1 MNLSRPCS
9 SKAKTNELL
18 SLNVNK
24 NRANRTK
31 ITVVVRK
38 RPLTEN
44 EIARNDI
51 DVVEAVGDENTI
63 YVHELK
69 TRVDCT
75 KYIDKHSYTFDRV
88 YSERINNREL
98 YEDII
103 RPLTENIFTPGFKC
117 SCFAYGQTGSGK
129 TYTMMGS
136 ENTASSNSSQKP
148 TEHELGIFEL
158 AVNNIFELL
167 AQSEHEDKDVYVS
180 FFEIYCDKLYDLL
193 NNQKLVSA
201 MENSKREVVVKDL
214 TERLIKTREDL
225 LAVISKGL
233 EYRRTAQN
241 SMNDMSSRSHAIL
254 QIEIRSRIL
263 TVTKE
268 SSLQSPHSPKFVTY
282 GKMVFIDLAGSERG
296 ADTVHSTRQTQQDGA
311 GINRSLLALKEC
323 IRALHDQQSSHVP
336 FRQSE
341 LTKVLKDVFVGNA
354 HSVMIANIGP
364 CYSCSEQ
371 TLNTLRYAHR
381 VKELRKKS
389 INRTDTF
396 SSEKHVTKHPFVR
409 KTTAPA
415 SVFKKDSSSSNDSP
429 RSCTEE
435 EFEESNIDTEFREEE
450 FEISP
455 NMARYNTALEGMENA
470 LSSNNSVDGEQVSVE
485 TSSSPQIKQ
494 VFGRNSIFNIP
505 GIGIVNTDTIPE
517 NDLNKLKKYLQDYL
531 AKKQEELA
539 SNHATHLGVLCEC
552 LKEESLILKDL
563 LKKSYCKENSC
574 SYICELKALIT
585 RKLESLESL
594 KKELMEIEE
603 LISVMDIIGIK

>member
-1 MNLSRPCS
+1 MNISRPGS
-9 SKAKTNELL
+9 SKVRTNEQ
-18 SLNVNK
+18 LNTNAKNK
-24 NRANRTK
+24 LNRTK

-38 RPLTEN
+38 RPLTDN

-69 TRVDCT
+69 TKVDCT

-88 YSERINNREL
+88 YNEQVNNREL

-136 ENTASSNSSQKP
+136 ENTASSNGLQGR

-167 AQSEHEDKDVYVS
+167 EQSEHENKEVYVS

-225 LAVISKGL
+225 LSVISKGL

-254 QIEIRSRIL
+254 QIEIRSRIVS
-263 TVTKE
+263 TIKE
-268 SSLQSPHSPKFVTY
+268 TSLQSPISPKFITY

-354 HSVMIANIGP
+354 HSIMIANIGP

-389 INRTDTF
+389 IHRSDTF
-396 SSEKHVTKHPFVR
+396 QSDKYVSKHPLHR

-415 SVFKKDSSSSNDSP
+415 SIFKKDASSGNESP

-435 EFEESNIDTEFREEE
+435 EFEDPNLDAEFKDDFEVCPTIAGFENIPEHSVNSSTNEDH
-450 FEISP
+450 ISIRAP
-455 NMARYNTALEGMENA
+455 
-470 LSSNNSVDGEQVSVE
+470 
-485 TSSSPQIKQ
+485 SPQIEQ

-517 NDLNKLKKYLQDYL
+517 ADLNRLKKYLGEYF

-563 LKKSYCKENSC
+563 LKKNYCRES
-574 SYICELKALIT
+574 SREYIQELKGLVT
-585 RKLESLESL
+585 RKYESLEGL
-594 KKELMEIEE
+594 QKELTEIEE

>member
-1 MNLSRPCS
+1 MNLSRPGS
-9 SKAKTNELL
+9 SKVRTNEH
-18 SLNVNK
+18 LNFNVKNK
-24 NRANRTK
+24 LNRTK

-38 RPLTEN
+38 RPLTDN
-44 EIARNDI
+44 EISRNDV
-51 DVVEAVGDENTI
+51 DVVEAVCDENTI

-69 TRVDCT
+69 TKVDCT

-88 YSERINNREL
+88 YSEQVSNREL

-136 ENTASSNSSQKP
+136 ENTAYSNSLQRR
-148 TEHELGIFEL
+148 TERELGIFEL

-167 AQSEHEDKDVYVS
+167 EQSEHENKEVYVS

-225 LAVISKGL
+225 LSVISKGL

-254 QIEIRSRIL
+254 QIEIRSRIFSA
-263 TVTKE
+263 TKE
-268 SSLQSPHSPKFVTY
+268 STLQSPLSPKFITY

-389 INRTDTF
+389 VIRSDTF
-396 SSEKHVTKHPFVR
+396 HSDKYSSKHQLSR

-415 SVFKKDSSSSNDSP
+415 NMSKKDASSSNESP

-435 EFEESNIDTEFREEE
+435 EFEESNAETEFREDD
-450 FEISP
+450 FEIGQETINYGNAAEHNLSP
-455 NMARYNTALEGMENA
+455 SSLNMPNEEH
-470 LSSNNSVDGEQVSVE
+470 LSIRNE
-485 TSSSPQIKQ
+485 SPQIEKL
-494 VFGRNSIFNIP
+494 FGRSSIFNIP

-517 NDLNKLKKYLQDYL
+517 ADLNKLKKYLGEYFI
-531 AKKQEELA
+531 KKQEELA

-563 LKKSYCKENSC
+563 LKKNYSRESSNE
-574 SYICELKALIT
+574 YIQELKSLVA
-585 RKLESLESL
+585 KKSESLENL
-594 KKELMEIEE
+594 KKELEEIEE
-603 LISVMDIIGIK
+603 LISIMDTIGIR

>member
-1 MNLSRPCS
+1 MNLSRPGS
-9 SKAKTNELL
+9 SKIRTNEH
-18 SLNVNK
+18 VNINAK
-24 NRANRTK
+24 NKLNRTK

-44 EIARNDI
+44 EITRNDV
-51 DVVEAVGDENTI
+51 DVVEAAGDENTI

-69 TRVDCT
+69 TKVDCT

-88 YSERINNREL
+88 YSEQINNKEL

-136 ENTASSNSSQKP
+136 ENTANSNSLRGRN
-148 TEHELGIFEL
+148 ERELGIFEL

-167 AQSEHEDKDVYVS
+167 EQSEHENKEVYVS

-225 LAVISKGL
+225 LSVISKGL

-254 QIEIRSRIL
+254 QIEIRSRIFS
-263 TVTKE
+263 TVKE
-268 SSLQSPHSPKFVTY
+268 SSLQSPLSPKFITY

-389 INRTDTF
+389 INRSDTF
-396 SSEKHVTKHPFVR
+396 HSDKYVSRYPLSR

-415 SVFKKDSSSSNDSP
+415 NVSKKDASSSNESP

-435 EFEESNIDTEFREEE
+435 EFEESNADTELREED
-450 FEISP
+450 FEICPEITRYEDTTENTVSVLSP
-455 NMARYNTALEGMENA
+455 NIPTNE
-470 LSSNNSVDGEQVSVE
+470 DHVS
-485 TSSSPQIKQ
+485 TRTLSPQIKQ
-494 VFGRNSIFNIP
+494 LFGRNSIFNIP
-505 GIGIVNTDTIPE
+505 GIGIINADTIPE
-517 NDLNKLKKYLQDYL
+517 ADLNKLKKYLGEYFI
-531 AKKQEELA
+531 KKQEELA

-563 LKKSYCKENSC
+563 LKKNYSRES
-574 SYICELKALIT
+574 SHEYIQELKNLVK
-585 RKLESLESL
+585 RKSESLENL
-594 KKELMEIEE
+594 KKELAEIEE
-603 LISVMDIIGIK
+603 LLSVMDIIGTS

>member
-1 MNLSRPCS
+1 MNLSRPGS
-9 SKAKTNELL
+9 SKVRTNEY
-18 SLNVNK
+18 LNFNGK
-24 NRANRTK
+24 SKLNRTK

-38 RPLTEN
+38 RPLTDN

-51 DVVEAVGDENTI
+51 DVVEAVCDENTI

-69 TRVDCT
+69 TKVDCT

-88 YSERINNREL
+88 YSEQINNREL

-136 ENTASSNSSQKP
+136 ENTANSNSLRKR
-148 TEHELGIFEL
+148 TERELGIFEL

-167 AQSEHEDKDVYVS
+167 EQSEHENKEVYVS

-214 TERLIKTREDL
+214 TERLIKTKEDL
-225 LAVISKGL
+225 LSVISKGL

-254 QIEIRSRIL
+254 QIEIRSRIFSS
-263 TVTKE
+263 TKE
-268 SSLQSPHSPKFVTY
+268 SSLQSPLSPKFITY

-389 INRTDTF
+389 ISRSDTF
-396 SSEKHVTKHPFVR
+396 HSDKYISKNPPTR

-415 SVFKKDSSSSNDSP
+415 NMSKKDVSSSNESP

-435 EFEESNIDTEFREEE
+435 EFEESNADTEFREDD
-450 FEISP
+450 FETFPEITKYGNTAEHYVSLLSP
-455 NMARYNTALEGMENA
+455 NIPANEEHVSIGTA
-470 LSSNNSVDGEQVSVE
+470 
-485 TSSSPQIKQ
+485 SPQIEQ
-494 VFGRNSIFNIP
+494 LFGRGSIFNIP
-505 GIGIVNTDTIPE
+505 GIGVVNTDTIPE
-517 NDLNKLKKYLQDYL
+517 ADLNKLKKYLGEYYI
-531 AKKQEELA
+531 KKQEELA
-539 SNHATHLGVLCEC
+539 SSHATHLGILCEC

-563 LKKSYCKENSC
+563 LKKNYSRESSNE
-574 SYICELKALIT
+574 YIQELKSLIT
-585 RKLESLESL
+585 RKSESLEGL
-594 KKELMEIEE
+594 KKELAEIEE
-603 LISVMDIIGIK
+603 LVSVMDIIGIR

>member
-1 MNLSRPCS
+1 MSQPRPGS
-9 SKAKTNELL
+9 SKVKT
-18 SLNVNK
+18 
-24 NRANRTK
+24 NRTK

-38 RPLTEN
+38 RPLTES

-51 DVVEAVGDENTI
+51 DVVEAVRDENTI

-69 TRVDCT
+69 TKVDCT

-88 YSERINNREL
+88 YGENVKNREL

-103 RPLTENIFTPGFKC
+103 QPLTENIFTPGFKC

-136 ENTASSNSSQKP
+136 ENTACSSNAEGQ

-167 AQSEHEDKDVYVS
+167 EQSEHKDKEVYVS

-193 NNQKLVSA
+193 NNQKLVNA
-201 MENSKREVVVKDL
+201 MENSKREVIVKDL
-214 TERLIKTREDL
+214 TERLIKTRRDL
-225 LAVISKGL
+225 LAIISKGL

-254 QIEIRSRIL
+254 QIEIRSRIFSSI
-263 TVTKE
+263 KE
-268 SSLQSPHSPKFVTY
+268 TALHSPNSPKFITY

-323 IRALHDQQSSHVP
+323 IRALHDQQTSHIP

-389 INRTDTF
+389 IHRTETF
-396 SSEKHVTKHPFVR
+396 CGEKSNSKIQLIR
-409 KTTAPA
+409 KSTAPA
-415 SVFKKDSSSSNDSP
+415 SLYKKDTSSSNNSP

-435 EFEESNIDTEFREEE
+435 EFEESNVDPEYREDE

-455 NMARYNTALEGMENA
+455 TIARYNTASENA
-470 LSSNNSVDGEQVSVE
+470 DNVLYANNAANNDVSA
-485 TSSSPQIKQ
+485 TTDSQSPQIRQ
-494 VFGRNSIFNIP
+494 VFGRSSIFNIP

-517 NDLNKLKKYLQDYL
+517 NDLIKLKKYLGEYFI
-531 AKKQEELA
+531 KKQEELA
-539 SNHATHLGVLCEC
+539 SNHATHLGILCEC
-552 LKEESLILKDL
+552 LKEESLILKNL
-563 LKKSYCKENSC
+563 LKQSYTRKSSC
-574 SYICELKALIT
+574 EYIRELKGLVSKKT
-585 RKLESLESL
+585 ESLTSL
-594 KKELMEIEE
+594 QKELAEIEE
-603 LISVMDIIGIK
+603 IISVMDVIGIQE